1 MPYVIVVNFVKY
13 SSICIWC
20 IWSNNVIYLKITI
33 RVNQRYDCHNKFTP
47 PLEISKFLAKKLIV
61 MGKISAYYINM

>member
-1 MPYVIVVNFVKY
+1 M
-13 SSICIWC
+13 
-20 IWSNNVIYLKITI
+20 KITI

-61 MGKISAYYINM
+61 AEKKDTYCINM